1 VNSLCVEDMN
11 ALKKGDSIVYRRI
24 YTQLKDII
32 YSKLSG
38 YEDIGVYIDDLI
50 SNAFMVL
57 MRTFDRY
64 DNNKAKFSTYAF
76 NRIVSASRKQYL
88 ALKYPFSGIKAL
100 SGKRKVDID
109 NFKSSALAYI
119 LYSQDLC
126 IEVSSES
133 IDDINSYIKSLLNP
147 NEERRLLPRIMQLVN
162 GFTTPPDMRKDE
174 YTEILNIFKERMG
187 Y

>member
-1 VNSLCVEDMN
+1 MNSLCVKDIN
-11 ALKKGDSIVYRRI
+11 ALRKGNVLAYRKI

-38 YEDIGVYIDDLI
+38 YDDIGIYIDDLI
-50 SNAFMVL
+50 SNAFIVL
-57 MRTFDRY
+57 IRTYDRY
-64 DNNKAKFSTYAF
+64 DSTKAKFSTYAF
-76 NRIVSASRKQYL
+76 NRIVSSSRKQYL
-88 ALKYPFSGIKAL
+88 SLKYPFSGIKAL

-109 NFKSSALAYI
+109 NFRSSSLAYI

-133 IDDINSYIKSLLNP
+133 IDDVSSYIKSLLNP
-147 NEERRLLPRIMQLVN
+147 SEERRLLPRIMQLVN
-162 GFTTPPDMRKDE
+162 GFNLPPDIGIDE
-174 YTEILNIFKERMG
+174 YTEILNIFKERMK